1 MKERRLNLLQAVSL
15 NMSLMVGIGPFITI
29 PTLVGTM
36 GGPQAMIGWIV
47 GAVLAISDGMVWS
60 ELAAL
65 FPGSGGT
72 YHFFDAAFGDSR
84 PGRLLKFLFVWQF
97 AFSAPLEVA
106 SAAIGLTMYLGYFFP
121 ILAEPAFLWQNILPG
136 LGSPQALASAT
147 AVATATPDAIPPLA
161 PMLVTYGQ
169 FAAMGVMVFATWLAY
184 RRIEAIGRLM
194 VVLWVGM
201 LITVAWVI
209 LAGLFNFDPAKA
221 FTFPPNAWRIDRH
234 WVAGLGA
241 AVAIAMYDFFGY
253 YQICYLGQEV
263 SNPGRVIPRS
273 ILISVVAVA
282 LFYLTMNIGILGVLP
297 YQEVIASK
305 FIASDFMLRI
315 SGPGATSVLTV
326 FIIWTAFASLFAA
339 IVGYSRVPYTSA
351 RAGGFFQYFAK
362 PHPRD
367 EFPHRGVVLIG
378 GLSTLYCLA
387 DLATVIGTLITS
399 RIVIQFVGQIVT
411 LFYLRSVKRM
421 PSAGFRMPLYPL
433 PALVALLGWLFVFGT
448 SEGRVI
454 LYALG
459 SLGFGLIAF
468 IVWDY
473 SAGKTRR
480 SIPHASDNRSLASQP
495 EAE

>member
-1 MKERRLNLLQAVSL
+1 MRERRLNLLQAVSL

-47 GAVLAISDGMVWS
+47 GAFLAIADGMVWS

-84 PGRLLKFLFVWQF
+84 AGRLLKFLFVWQF

-121 ILAEPAFLWQNILPG
+121 NLAAPAFLWQSLVPG
-136 LGSPQALASAT
+136 WSSGDPASST
-147 AVATATPDAIPPLA
+147 AVS
-161 PMLVTYGQ
+161 YGQ
-169 FAAMGVMVFATWLAY
+169 FAAMGVMIFSTWLAY
-184 RRIEAIGRLM
+184 RRIEAIGRMM
-194 VVLWVGM
+194 VVLWAGM

-209 LAGLFNFDPAKA
+209 SAGFLNFDPGRA
-221 FTFPPNAWRIDRH
+221 FDFPPNAWEVDRA

-263 SNPGRVIPRS
+263 QEPARVIPRA

-282 LFYLTMNIGILGVLP
+282 LFYLTMNLGILGVVP
-297 YQEVIASK
+297 YREVIASK
-305 FIASDFMLRI
+305 FIASDFMLKI
-315 SGPGATSVLTV
+315 SGRGATAVLTV

-339 IVGYSRVPYTSA
+339 LVGYSRVPYTA
-351 RAGGFFQYFAK
+351 AQAGGFFRFFEVT
-362 PHPRD
+362 HSHG
-367 EFPHRGVVLIG
+367 EFPHRSLLLMGA
-378 GLSTLYCLA
+378 LSAVYCLG
-387 DLATVIGTLITS
+387 DLTTVIGTLVTS

-411 LFYLRSVKRM
+411 LFYLRSVKRV
-421 PSAGFRMPLYPL
+421 PSVGFRMPLYPL
-433 PALVALLGWLFVFGT
+433 PALVALVGWLFVFGT

-454 LYALG
+454 VYAIG
-459 SLGFGLIAF
+459 SLVFGLLAF

-473 SAGKTRR
+473 AIARTRT
-480 SIPHASDNRSLASQP
+480 SLVPVPENGSLASLG